1 MMFWVWFCILR
12 RLLPSVKPKA
22 EIEHTTIKTWAEIKR
37 WSFNQLSHPG
47 TLNNVFLIHYPP
59 NVHISTCDTRKVATF
74 QGLKS
79 HSELVLPYWTG
90 QTESVYITESYW
102 PVLFRLSQAILHFD
116 LWTSW
121 NNPLLQTEYWDS
133 HLCLGFSNP
142 ESMWDKITYM
152 LPGMDGSGSV
162 TV

>member
-1 MMFWVWFCILR
+1 MMFWVWFCFLR
-12 RLLPSVKPKA
+12 RLLPSVEPKA

-37 WSFNQLSHPG
+37 LSFNQLSHPG

-59 NVHISTCDTRKVATF
+59 NVHISTCDTRNVATF

-121 NNPLLQTEYWDS
+121 NNPLLQTEYWVTS
-133 HLCLGFSNP
+133 V
-142 ESMWDKITYM
+142 
-152 LPGMDGSGSV
+152 PGILKPRVSVGQSSVRVARHGWCGSV

>member
-1 MMFWVWFCILR
+1 ME
-12 RLLPSVKPKA
+12 PKA
-22 EIEHTTIKTWAEIKR
+22 EIERTTIRTWAEIKR

-47 TLNNVFLIHYPP
+47 TLNDVFLIRYPP
-59 NVHISTCDTRKVATF
+59 NVQISTCDTRNVATF

-79 HSELVLPYWTG
+79 HSELVLPYWAG
-90 QTESVYITESYW
+90 QTEIVYITEFYW

-121 NNPLLQTEYWDS
+121 NNPLLQTEYWVTS
-133 HLCLGFSNP
+133 V
-142 ESMWDKITYM
+142 
-152 LPGMDGSGSV
+152 PGILKPRVSVGQSSVRVARHGWCGSV